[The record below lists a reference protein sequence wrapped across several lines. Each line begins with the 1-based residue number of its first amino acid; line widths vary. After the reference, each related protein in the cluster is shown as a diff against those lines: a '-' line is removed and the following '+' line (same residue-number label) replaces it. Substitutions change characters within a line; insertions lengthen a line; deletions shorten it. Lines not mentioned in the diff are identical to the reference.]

1 MISTLQASIGQVHS
15 ARKEEILAA
24 ARRRMSEKGYA
35 STSMRDLADD
45 LGIKP
50 ASLYS
55 HYRSKEEMLWE
66 IALQCAREFHERVLP
81 LAAGSETPS
90 DKLENMVREH
100 VAVVIKLREA
110 SSIFF
115 QEWKHLESGRKATY
129 QRFIKEYESA
139 FIEVIEEGRKTK
151 EFRKVPSA
159 LAAYTI
165 LSSANWVRDW
175 FQPGK
180 SVREAELATEI
191 STMAL
196 SGLMNTHS

>member
-1 MISTLQASIGQVHS
+1 MISTLQASIKQVHS

-24 ARRRMSEKGYA
+24 ARQRMSEKGYA
-35 STSMRDLADD
+35 STSMRDLAED

-81 LAAGSETPS
+81 IASQPVPASMR
-90 DKLENMVREH
+90 LEMMVKQH
-100 VAVVIKLREA
+100 VAAVIRLREA
-110 SSIFF
+110 STIFF
-115 QEWKHLESGRKATY
+115 KEWRHLESGRRATY
-129 QRFIKEYESA
+129 ERFIKEYEA
-139 FIEVIEEGRKTK
+139 GFIHVIEEGIAAR
-151 EFRKVPSA
+151 EFRPVPA
-159 LAAYTI
+159 AVAAYTI
-165 LSSANWVRDW
+165 LSSANWVQDW

-180 SVREAELATEI
+180 AVRAEALATEV

-196 SGLMNTHS
+196 NGLRI